1 MEELHTAIPSVAEQN
16 SSALATGRL
25 PYISPVTLATDTE
38 PALFICQSVRDGV
51 KFQSSIQVNPLQEI
65 IDEPDDFTFDDFGN

>member
-1 MEELHTAIPSVAEQN
+1 MKTNRHSVFLSKEDGQLVHKRKLYEAPSTI
-16 SSALATGRL
+16 L
-25 PYISPVTLATDTE
+25 IDTE
-38 PALFICQSVRDGV
+38 PALFICQSVRNGV